1 MNISSQQSF
10 ALVLALMLTGCGG
23 EDGQNSVPNSP
34 SPVGKVHVADAFGTV
49 QPNKLSRID
58 FSQYIRG
65 QGATLASVTSNRPEC
80 FVSQPQGMTAE
91 VKVQGAALCQYA
103 FTARNSVNEA
113 VGQLNMLATLATS
126 PELDPLSHT
135 MLLGDADVVFDLT
148 ALYGAELPA
157 GYELVQSSL
166 VVQGGVEQGTAQVQ
180 SATSIL
186 YQPPAKAD
194 WDQIIYVLRNPAL
207 PEQDIFGSIF
217 VTVSEQSNQAPQI
230 SNRKYD
236 YNDQTAQKVIA
247 FDTYTIDLAALVGL
261 TITDPDGHEWQLV
274 EVNSYSATVAAVD
287 PNDVTNKKFT
297 FITPTVGQH
306 IISYIIADHYG
317 AYSTGMIRMTVE
329 AKESPRTWND
339 LTITQGY
346 EFSAPGR
353 YSEIINLGVS
363 ATPIWDNSVNNT
375 VAAFDL
381 PSALT
386 YCGGQGRL
394 PWLSEINSLMSQH
407 KPGGLDHWPQDKKY
421 LVYDDSGYKSF
432 DITAMTAVQNYVATE
447 PHYVTCVKNNLL
459 AFQQTKKQIIADGVS
474 DVFGVINKSNL
485 STVNVEVE
493 PQVGTLTDTN
503 VSIQLTPSGTD
514 SVTVSAASVKAG
526 TVQFKIS
533 SKRADGTIDYLT
545 SALTEFLVDDKTV
558 TLKLDPDTA
567 DVVRNT
573 AAIVP
578 DGRAANSTNSTLTRY
593 LLSDAND
600 NPKFGAPVT
609 ANITTGQ
616 AHAMITEPAGQPD
629 VATGVTDANGKFIV
643 KTQSRLGGAVTA
655 AIDID
660 AGAFGQLSDTFSYE
674 YADVTDIT
682 RPDTVLRTLAE
693 AEAYCATLPFHR
705 LPNIFELKNEIFLA
719 GTRSKA
725 VGEVNNDMCDVYG
738 WPLASQCGGATNKY
752 WANTWTNAYGT
763 SQNLTIQLSDGSG
776 NLSTNYPAPG
786 VTLTPEDPAQQLHV
800 ACKRI
805 PQASEYVVDGTLRNF
820 SEAEAYC
827 ENLAPKGTYQLA
839 RTEDLQALLKSVTS
853 SSFTGSMCRIHGWPL
868 DGNHNSCGGE
878 KSTNADFY
886 WTHAD
891 VDADEGFYP
900 FNRRVRVHMDFANAP
915 ASTVSES
922 LPANTACIK
931 KYRM

>member
-23 EDGQNSVPNSP
+23 EDAQNSVPNSP

-49 QPNKLSRID
+49 QPDKLSRID

-80 FVSQPQGMTAE
+80 FVSPPQGMTAE
-91 VKVQGAALCQYA
+91 VKVQGASLCQYA

-148 ALYGAELPA
+148 ALYGTELPA
-157 GYELVQSSL
+157 GYELVPNSL
-166 VVQGGVEQGTAQVQ
+166 VVQGGVEQGTVQVQ
-180 SATSIL
+180 GANSIL
-186 YQPPAKAD
+186 YSPPTKAD
-194 WDQIIYVLRNPAL
+194 WDQIVYVLRNPAL
-207 PEQDIFGSIF
+207 PDQDIFGSIF

-236 YNDQTAQKVIA
+236 YNNQISQKVIA
-247 FDTYTIDLAALVGL
+247 FDTYTIDLAALAGL

-297 FITPTVGQH
+297 FVTPTVGQH

-317 AYSTGMIRMTVE
+317 GYTTGMIRMTVE

-339 LTITQGY
+339 LTTTQGY

-353 YSEIINLGVS
+353 YSEVINLGVS
-363 ATPIWDNSVNNT
+363 ASPIWDNSVSNT

-407 KPGGLDHWPQDKKY
+407 KPGGLDNWPQDKKY

-432 DITAMTAVQNYVATE
+432 DITAATAVQNYVATE

-474 DVFGVINKSNL
+474 DVLGVINKSNL

-514 SVTVSAASVKAG
+514 SVTVSAASIKAG
-526 TVQFKIS
+526 TVQFRIS

-567 DVVRNT
+567 DVVRDT

-578 DGRAANSTNSTLTRY
+578 DGRVANSTNSTLTRY

-609 ANITTGQ
+609 VSVTNGD
-616 AHAMITEPAGQPD
+616 AHALITEPSGPAAE
-629 VATGVTDANGKFIV
+629 VTGVTDANGLLVV
-643 KTQSRLGGAVTA
+643 KTQSSLGGG
-655 AIDID
+655 AIADIEID
-660 AGAFGQLSDTFSYE
+660 AGATWQQTDRFNYQ
-674 YADVTDIT
+674 YADVKDMT
-682 RPDTVLRTLAE
+682 RPDTILRTLSE
-693 AEAYCATLPFHR
+693 AEAYCASLSFHR
-705 LPNIFELKNEIFLA
+705 LPNIFEFKDELFIP
-719 GTRSKA
+719 GTRAQA
-725 VGEVNNDMCDVYG
+725 VGDNNKDMCDVYG
-738 WPLASQCGGATNKY
+738 WPLAGECGGSTNKY
-752 WANTWTNAYGT
+752 WANKWTNVYTADK
-763 SQNLTIQLSDGSG
+763 NLTAQLSDGIISLQPP
-776 NLSTNYPAPG
+776 NILVS
-786 VTLTPEDPAQQLHV
+786 EDPFQPLHV

-805 PQASEYVVDGTLRNF
+805 PAASEYIIDSILRTYDE
-820 SEAEAYC
+820 SVAHC
-827 ENLAPKGTYQLA
+827 ENLSPAGTYRLPKA
-839 RTEDLQALLKSVTS
+839 EDLIALYKTLGVTQNYTS
-853 SSFTGSMCRIHGWPL
+853 AMCSQYGWPL
-868 DGNHNSCGGE
+868 YNACGGAAHNN
-878 KSTNADFY
+878 SDQY
-886 WTHAD
+886 WTYAD
-891 VDADEGFYP
+891 TDAH
-900 FNRRVRVHMDFANAP
+900 FNQYSKQVRIHMDFSA
-915 ASTVSES
+915 
-922 LPANTACIK
+922 LPTSVTDPNIIGMTACVK
-931 KYRM
+931 K